1 MVSMKDISEQ
11 CGVSV
16 ATVSKALNGRQ
27 DISQQTRERVLEVAK
42 HLGYVPNSFARAL
55 KLNRTYN
62 IGVLFADEANSGLTH
77 SYFSPVL
84 DSFRLGVEQEGYDM
98 TFLGTNVARDKLS
111 YYEHSIYR
119 GVDGVV
125 AACVDFE
132 TEEIRELVRS
142 DIPLVTIDY
151 IFTDRTCVLS
161 DNIHGMEQLISYIIQ
176 SGHKKIAYIHGAD
189 SFVTRN
195 RVGSF
200 QRTMRRFG
208 LEPEERYMKEGVYH
222 APDVSAELTKELLSL
237 ADRPT
242 CIIYP
247 DDFSCIGGINVIR
260 NYGLDVPGDIS
271 VAGYDG
277 QRIARVMEPRVTTY
291 RQNTEEIGKAAARKL
306 IELIEQPDIA
316 LIERVDVKGELI
328 QGKSVRSMR

>member
-1 MVSMKDISEQ
+1 
-11 CGVSV
+11 
-16 ATVSKALNGRQ
+16 
-27 DISQQTRERVLEVAK
+27 
-42 HLGYVPNSFARAL
+42 
-55 KLNRTYN
+55 
-62 IGVLFADEANSGLTH
+62 
-77 SYFSPVL
+77 
-84 DSFRLGVEQEGYDM
+84 M
-98 TFLGTNVARDKLS
+98 TFLGTNVVRDNLS

-132 TEEIRELVRS
+132 TVEIRELVRS
-142 DIPLVTIDY
+142 DI
-151 IFTDRTCVLS
+151 
-161 DNIHGMEQLISYIIQ
+161 
-176 SGHKKIAYIHGAD
+176 
-189 SFVTRN
+189 
-195 RVGSF
+195 
-200 QRTMRRFG
+200 
-208 LEPEERYMKEGVYH
+208 
-222 APDVSAELTKELLSL
+222 LSL

-271 VAGYDG
+271 VADYGG

-291 RQNTEEIGKAAARKL
+291 RQNTEEIGKTAARKL